1 MYDLETY
8 LTLKYLRNY
17 DDKTYS
23 TAKCGDPT
31 FSVED
36 EKTNANYLNGLFFAS
51 YITTS
56 GFTLTVKGPIHE
68 QYLEKEFD
76 MLLIITFANY
86 P

>member
-1 MYDLETY
+1 MDSY
-8 LTLKYLRNY
+8 LGLYML
-17 DDKTYS
+17 DDYNVKTYTVAS
-23 TAKCGDPT
+23 CGDPNI
-31 FSVED
+31 SVQD

-68 QYLEKEFD
+68 QYLDKEFD
-76 MLLIITFANY
+76 MVLIITFANY